1 MWESFP
7 GREQPAHWEG
17 PAGGSPGWHLLTLTH
32 DWERGQGFRAC
43 SSHTLPLW
51 WELEPAPLSPCSL
64 LSPHQPAKDPRLRQ
78 QLSYLSRAQRTVA
91 QGLEGRGFEFT
102 SCTHAALGEEREAQ
116 MRGSRSAKPRA
127 WLCLPK
133 AREAGLWLLPLGS
146 SRACIH
152 TPIQPSPLHSP
163 RWDVWNLP
171 PGAGRRGPCCSPR
184 SGQGVG
190 A

>member
-1 MWESFP
+1 MRESFP

-64 LSPHQPAKDPRLRQ
+64 LSPHQPPKDPRLRQ

-91 QGLEGRGFEFT
+91 QGLEGRGFEFR
-102 SCTHAALGEEREAQ
+102 SCTRAALGEGREAQ

-127 WLCLPK
+127 WPCLPK
-133 AREAGLWLLPLGS
+133 AREAGLLLLPLGS

-152 TPIQPSPLHSP
+152 TPIQLPHFT
-163 RWDVWNLP
+163 P
-171 PGAGRRGPCCSPR
+171 PGGMSGTFPL
-184 SGQGVG
+184 GQGGEARAAAPGLAREWG

>member
-1 MWESFP
+1 M
-7 GREQPAHWEG
+7 GC
-17 PAGGSPGWHLLTLTH
+17 PGWHLLTLTH

-51 WELEPAPLSPCSL
+51 WELEPAPLYPCSL
-64 LSPHQPAKDPRLRQ
+64 LSPRQPPEAPRLRQ
-78 QLSYLSRAQRTVA
+78 QLSYPSRAQRTVA
-91 QGLEGRGFEFT
+91 QGLEASGFEFR
-102 SCTHAALGEEREAQ
+102 SCTHAALGEGREAQ
-116 MRGSRSAKPRA
+116 MRGSRSSKPRA

-133 AREAGLWLLPLGS
+133 ARGAGLWLLPPGS

-171 PGAGRRGPCCSPR
+171 PWGREERPMLQPQAWPG
-184 SGQGVG
+184 SGGLSYSSR
-190 A
+190 